1 MNIIFFGT
9 PDFAVPSLKALLKS
23 REDIVGI
30 VTQPDRPKGRGHR
43 LSAPTVKE
51 YAIQADLRIMQP
63 FSITSPSFIE
73 TLSLLHPDLIVVV
86 AYGKVIPLSILQ
98 IPVRC
103 CINVHASLLPKY
115 RGAAPIQRAL
125 MKGETKTGVTTM
137 AMDEGIDTGDILLQ
151 KEADITDSDNAYT
164 LSIKLSHLGAL
175 LLLETVKAL
184 KNGSIH
190 PRLQTGTPSYAPP
203 LRKEDGKIEWT
214 QSAQNIM
221 NLIRATYPWPG
232 AYSYLNKEKVTI
244 IRALSVQTNAQGAP
258 GRISGISEN
267 GIFVE
272 TGQGMVSILELK
284 PEGKKTMPFDAFIQG
299 RQLKEGMFFET

>member
-43 LSAPTVKE
+43 LSAPAVKE
-51 YAIQADLRIMQP
+51 YAIQTGLQIMQP
-63 FSITSPSFIE
+63 LSIKSPTFIE

-115 RGAAPIQRAL
+115 RGAAPIQWAL
-125 MKGETKTGVTTM
+125 MKGEKRTGVTTM
-137 AMDEGIDTGDILLQ
+137 VMDEGLDTGSILLQ
-151 KEADITDSDNAYT
+151 KATEITDTDNAYT
-164 LSIKLSHLGAL
+164 LRIKLSHLGAL

-190 PRLQTGTPSYAPP
+190 PRHQTGTPSYAPP
-203 LRKEDGKIEWT
+203 LRKEDGKIDWT
-214 QSAQNIM
+214 QSAHTIM
-221 NLIRATYPWPG
+221 NHIRATYPWPG
-232 AYSYLNKEKVTI
+232 AYSHLNKEKVTI

-258 GRISGISEN
+258 GKISGISEN
-267 GIFVE
+267 GLFVE
-272 TGQGMVSILELK
+272 TGQGMLSILELK

-299 RQLKEGMFFET
+299 RHLKEGMFFET